1 MKKRWIAIALLTVL
15 LMGIGGAIGKVGVRQ
30 ESGGSAYSLYFV
42 ERDLRSADG
51 GDALRSEERTLEDG
65 GLSTEEL
72 AAALVAELLKGPAD
86 PTLKSPFPKGTALL
100 SAEQKGTELRVDLSA
115 AYSTLS
121 GVGLSLADYAITLT
135 LTQLPEIA
143 SVSIMVRGKELA
155 YRTTQRFSPRDVLLS
170 STEDVVGT
178 VEAHLYFRDSR
189 GNLTAEER
197 TLELYEGDTQV
208 AAVLQGL
215 EEGPRDR
222 SLLPVIPEGFRA
234 KSVWLEED
242 VCYVNLSAALLAE
255 LPEETEMA
263 PVVRAMALSLKSLDT
278 VGEVRFLVDGE
289 YAARYADAV
298 IADPY

>member
-1 MKKRWIAIALLTVL
+1 MKRVLAGLLILVL
-15 LMGIGGAIGKVGVRQ
+15 LASGCAYAAVTGQ
-30 ESGGSAYSLYFV
+30 EEAAYLLYLR
-42 ERDLRSADG
+42 EADLANAPG
-51 GDALRSEERTLEDG
+51 GDALRAETVYLDEEEQQGVAQVAQALM
-65 GLSTEEL
+65 EEL
-72 AAALVAELLKGPAD
+72 LAGPVDETLVNTIPA
-86 PTLKSPFPKGTALL
+86 GTTLL
-100 SAEQKGTELRVDLSA
+100 SLELDGARALVDLSS

-121 GVGLSLADYAITLT
+121 GVELTLADYAIALT

>member
-1 MKKRWIAIALLTVL
+1 M
-15 LMGIGGAIGKVGVRQ
+15 
-30 ESGGSAYSLYFV
+30 
-42 ERDLRSADG
+42 
-51 GDALRSEERTLEDG
+51 
-65 GLSTEEL
+65 
-72 AAALVAELLKGPAD
+72 
-86 PTLKSPFPKGTALL
+86 
-100 SAEQKGTELRVDLSA
+100 
-115 AYSTLS
+115 
-121 GVGLSLADYAITLT
+121 
-135 LTQLPEIA
+135 
-143 SVSIMVRGKELA
+143 
-155 YRTTQRFSPRDVLLS
+155 
-170 STEDVVGT
+170 GT

-215 EEGPRDR
+215 EEGPQDR

>member
-1 MKKRWIAIALLTVL
+1 M
-15 LMGIGGAIGKVGVRQ
+15 
-30 ESGGSAYSLYFV
+30 
-42 ERDLRSADG
+42 
-51 GDALRSEERTLEDG
+51 
-65 GLSTEEL
+65 
-72 AAALVAELLKGPAD
+72 AAATPDEIHQVIYNLTDNAVKYTGRGGTVQVSLLRQGPR
-86 PTLKSPFPKGTALL
+86 AL
-100 SAEQKGTELRVDLSA
+100 VDLSS

-121 GVGLSLADYAITLT
+121 GVELTLADYAIALT

-289 YAARYADAV
+289 YAARYADVV